1 MASFEVIQT
10 TLTERETK
18 RHTQNIKNNT
28 TNTINTTINTNTNTN
43 NMSTVKSNHSEN
55 NTNMFKKGPGS
66 NSDSKDVVVVST
78 NSILHDLSDGWILW
92 AHLPHD
98 TDWSLKSYMKIYEFN
113 TVEQAITIT
122 ETLPP
127 VLVTNCMLFLM
138 RKGINPIWEDER
150 NRNGGCFS
158 YKIPNKDVP
167 DAWKQ
172 LSYSLVGETMSDNKK
187 LLPHINGITISPKKN
202 FCIIK
207 VWLANCSFQ
216 DAAVIHE
223 VHGITSHG
231 CLFKRHVP
239 EY

>member
-10 TLTERETK
+10 TLTERGTK
-18 RHTQNIKNNT
+18 RRTQNNNNT
-28 TNTINTTINTNTNTN
+28 TTAN
-43 NMSTVKSNHSEN
+43 NKNMTTVKSNHSEN
-55 NTNMFKKGPGS
+55 NNTKIFKKG
-66 NSDSKDVVVVST
+66 SDSESKNVVVST
-78 NSILHDLSDGWILW
+78 ISLLHELSDSWILW

-207 VWLANCSFQ
+207 VWFANCSFQ
-216 DAAVIHE
+216 DAAVIRE

>member
-10 TLTERETK
+10 TLTEKRTK
-18 RHTQNIKNNT
+18 RRTQNNT
-28 TNTINTTINTNTNTN
+28 TTTTTTITSAN
-43 NMSTVKSNHSEN
+43 NKNMTTVKSNQCENN
-55 NTNMFKKGPGS
+55 NTNIFKKS
-66 NSDSKDVVVVST
+66 SDSESKESKDVVST
-78 NSILHDLSDGWILW
+78 NSILHDLSDAWILW

-216 DAAVIHE
+216 DAAVIRE

>member
-10 TLTERETK
+10 TLTERGTK
-18 RHTQNIKNNT
+18 RRTQNNNNT
-28 TNTINTTINTNTNTN
+28 TTTTNHK
-43 NMSTVKSNHSEN
+43 NMTTVKASEN
-55 NTNMFKKGPGS
+55 NTNIFKK
-66 NSDSKDVVVVST
+66 NSDSESKDVSL
-78 NSILHDLSDGWILW
+78 LHELSDSWILW

-216 DAAVIHE
+216 DAAVIRE

>member
-10 TLTERETK
+10 TLTENGTK
-18 RHTQNIKNNT
+18 RKTNIKNT
-28 TNTINTTINTNTNTN
+28 TTIAAN
-43 NMSTVKSNHSEN
+43 NKNMTTVKACEGN
-55 NTNMFKKGPGS
+55 NTNIFKKG
-66 NSDSKDVVVVST
+66 SDSESKDVVVVST
-78 NSILHDLSDGWILW
+78 NSVLHDLSDEWILW

-113 TVEQAITIT
+113 TAEQAITIT

-216 DAAVIHE
+216 DAAVIRE

>member
-10 TLTERETK
+10 TLTEEGNI
-18 RHTQNIKNNT
+18 HTTSIKNNT
-28 TNTINTTINTNTNTN
+28 TNTINTVNTNNK
-43 NMSTVKSNHSEN
+43 NMSTVKATHSEN
-55 NTNMFKKGPGS
+55 NTNIFKKGAGS
-66 NSDSKDVVVVST
+66 TSDSKEKDVVVVST

-216 DAAVIHE
+216 DAAVIRE

>member
-10 TLTERETK
+10 TLTERGTK
-18 RHTQNIKNNT
+18 RRTNIKNT
-28 TNTINTTINTNTNTN
+28 TTTTAN
-43 NMSTVKSNHSEN
+43 NKNMTTSKSSEN
-55 NTNMFKKGPGS
+55 NTNIFKKE
-66 NSDSKDVVVVST
+66 SKDVVST

-98 TDWSLKSYMKIYEFN
+98 TDWGLKSYMKIYEFN

-187 LLPHINGITISPKKN
+187 LLSHINGITISPKKN

-216 DAAVIHE
+216 DAAVIRE

>member
-10 TLTERETK
+10 TLTERGTK
-18 RHTQNIKNNT
+18 RRTQNNT
-28 TNTINTTINTNTNTN
+28 TTTTTNHK
-43 NMSTVKSNHSEN
+43 NMTTVKASEN
-55 NTNMFKKGPGS
+55 NTNIFKK
-66 NSDSKDVVVVST
+66 NSDSESKDVSL
-78 NSILHDLSDGWILW
+78 LHELSDSWILW

-216 DAAVIHE
+216 DAAVIRE

>member
-10 TLTERETK
+10 TLTERGTK
-18 RHTQNIKNNT
+18 RRTQNNNNT
-28 TNTINTTINTNTNTN
+28 TTANHK
-43 NMSTVKSNHSEN
+43 NMITVKSNHSEN
-55 NTNMFKKGPGS
+55 NNTNIFKKC
-66 NSDSKDVVVVST
+66 SDLESKDVSL
-78 NSILHDLSDGWILW
+78 LHDLSDSWILW

-187 LLPHINGITISPKKN
+187 LLPYINGITISPKKN

-216 DAAVIHE
+216 DAAVIRE

>member
-1 MASFEVIQT
+1 MASFEAIQT
-10 TLTERETK
+10 TSKEGCK
-18 RHTQNIKNNT
+18 QNNIITDNIANM
-28 TNTINTTINTNTNTN
+28 TTI
-43 NMSTVKSNHSEN
+43 KSCEN
-55 NTNMFKKGPGS
+55 NTNIFKKGSIPTPTSES
-66 NSDSKDVVVVST
+66 NSTKDVS
-78 NSILHDLSDGWILW
+78 SLHDLSDTWILW

-98 TDWSLKSYMKIYEFN
+98 TDWSLRSYMKIYEFN

-158 YKIPNKDVP
+158 YKIPNKEVP

-172 LSYSLVGETMSDNKK
+172 LSYSLVGETMSDNNK

-216 DAAVIHE
+216 DAAVIRE
-223 VHGITSHG
+223 VQGITSHG

>member
-10 TLTERETK
+10 TLTEKGNK
-18 RHTQNIKNNT
+18 RRTQNNNNT
-28 TNTINTTINTNTNTN
+28 TTAN
-43 NMSTVKSNHSEN
+43 NKNMTTVKSNHSEN
-55 NTNMFKKGPGS
+55 NNTNIFKKC
-66 NSDSKDVVVVST
+66 SDLESKDVSL
-78 NSILHDLSDGWILW
+78 LHDLSDSWILW

-216 DAAVIHE
+216 DAAVIRE

>member
-10 TLTERETK
+10 TLTERVTK
-18 RHTQNIKNNT
+18 RRTQNNNNT
-28 TNTINTTINTNTNTN
+28 TTANNKNMTTA
-43 NMSTVKSNHSEN
+43 KSNHSEN
-55 NTNMFKKGPGS
+55 NNTNIFKKS
-66 NSDSKDVVVVST
+66 SDSESKDVVVST
-78 NSILHDLSDGWILW
+78 NSILHDLSDSWILW

-98 TDWSLKSYMKIYEFN
+98 TDWGLKSYMKIYEFN

-172 LSYSLVGETMSDNKK
+172 LSYSLVGETMSDNNK

-216 DAAVIHE
+216 DAAVIRE

>member
-10 TLTERETK
+10 TLTRERGTK
-18 RHTQNIKNNT
+18 SRTQNNT
-28 TNTINTTINTNTNTN
+28 TTTANNKNMTTI
-43 NMSTVKSNHSEN
+43 KSNHSEN
-55 NTNMFKKGPGS
+55 NNTNIFKKCSDSIPGS
-66 NSDSKDVVVVST
+66 NSNLDSKDIVVST

-113 TVEQAITIT
+113 TVEQAITIS

-216 DAAVIHE
+216 DAAVIRE

>member
-1 MASFEVIQT
+1 MASFEAIQT
-10 TLTERETK
+10 TSKEGGNQRRK
-18 RHTQNIKNNT
+18 QNNIITDNIANM
-28 TNTINTTINTNTNTN
+28 TTI
-43 NMSTVKSNHSEN
+43 KSCEN
-55 NTNMFKKGPGS
+55 NTNIFKKGSIPTPTSDS
-66 NSDSKDVVVVST
+66 NSIKDVS
-78 NSILHDLSDGWILW
+78 SLHELSDAWILW

-98 TDWSLKSYMKIYEFN
+98 TDWSLRSYMKIYEFN

-172 LSYSLVGETMSDNKK
+172 LSYSLVGETMSDNNR

-216 DAAVIHE
+216 DAAVIRE
-223 VHGITSHG
+223 VQGITSHG

>member
-10 TLTERETK
+10 TLTTYRGTK
-18 RHTQNIKNNT
+18 SRNNT
-28 TNTINTTINTNTNTN
+28 TTTTIPN
-43 NMSTVKSNHSEN
+43 NKNMTTIIKACENN
-55 NTNMFKKGPGS
+55 NTNIFKKSSNTGS
-66 NSDSKDVVVVST
+66 DFNTDSKEDVIST
-78 NSILHDLSDGWILW
+78 NSVLHELSDAWILW

-138 RKGINPIWEDER
+138 RKGISPIWEDER

-172 LSYSLVGETMSDNKK
+172 LSYSLVGETMSDNNK
-187 LLPHINGITISPKKN
+187 LLSHINGITISPKKN

-216 DAAVIHE
+216 DAAVIRE
-223 VHGITSHG
+223 VHGITSHA

>member
-10 TLTERETK
+10 KLTENGNK
-18 RHTQNIKNNT
+18 RKTNIKYITTTAANNK
-28 TNTINTTINTNTNTN
+28 
-43 NMSTVKSNHSEN
+43 NMTTVKSAHSEN
-55 NTNMFKKGPGS
+55 NNTNIFKKG
-66 NSDSKDVVVVST
+66 SDSESKDVVS
-78 NSILHDLSDGWILW
+78 NSILHELSDSWILW

-216 DAAVIHE
+216 DAAVIRE

>member
-10 TLTERETK
+10 TLTERGTK
-18 RHTQNIKNNT
+18 RRTQNNT
-28 TNTINTTINTNTNTN
+28 TTTTTSAN
-43 NMSTVKSNHSEN
+43 NKNMTTVKSAHSEN
-55 NTNMFKKGPGS
+55 NNTNIFKKG
-66 NSDSKDVVVVST
+66 SDSESKDVVS
-78 NSILHDLSDGWILW
+78 NSILHELSDSWILW

-216 DAAVIHE
+216 DAAVIRE

>member
-1 MASFEVIQT
+1 MASFEEIQT
-10 TLTERETK
+10 TLTERGNK
-18 RHTQNIKNNT
+18 RRTNIKNT
-28 TNTINTTINTNTNTN
+28 TTTSAN
-43 NMSTVKSNHSEN
+43 NKNMTTVKAVKACEN
-55 NTNMFKKGPGS
+55 NTNIFKKGS
-66 NSDSKDVVVVST
+66 ESEQKDVVST

-98 TDWSLKSYMKIYEFN
+98 TDWGLKSYMKIYEFN

-172 LSYSLVGETMSDNKK
+172 LSYSLVGETMSDNNK

-216 DAAVIHE
+216 DAAVIRE

>member
-10 TLTERETK
+10 TLTERVTK
-18 RHTQNIKNNT
+18 RRTQNNNNT
-28 TNTINTTINTNTNTN
+28 TTANNKNMTTA
-43 NMSTVKSNHSEN
+43 KSNHSEN
-55 NTNMFKKGPGS
+55 NNTNIFKKS
-66 NSDSKDVVVVST
+66 SDSESKDVVVST
-78 NSILHDLSDGWILW
+78 NSILHDLSDSWILW

-98 TDWSLKSYMKIYEFN
+98 TDWGLKSYMKIYEFN

-172 LSYSLVGETMSDNKK
+172 LSYSLVGETMSDNNK

-207 VWLANCSFQ
+207 VWFANCSFQ
-216 DAAVIHE
+216 DAAVIRE

>member
-10 TLTERETK
+10 KSTERGNQH
-18 RHTQNIKNNT
+18 RANIKNNNTHNKNMTTVKPCENT
-28 TNTINTTINTNTNTN
+28 TNI
-43 NMSTVKSNHSEN
+43 
-55 NTNMFKKGPGS
+55 FKKNSNSGS
-66 NSDSKDVVVVST
+66 NSGTGSTSNSDAQDVST
-78 NSILHDLSDGWILW
+78 NSILHELSDGWILW

-172 LSYSLVGETMSDNKK
+172 LSYSLVGETMSDNNK

-216 DAAVIHE
+216 DAAVIRE

>member
-10 TLTERETK
+10 TLTEKGTK
-18 RHTQNIKNNT
+18 RRTQDNNNT
-28 TNTINTTINTNTNTN
+28 TTATN
-43 NMSTVKSNHSEN
+43 NKNMTTGKSTTHSEN
-55 NTNMFKKGPGS
+55 TVINNNNANIFKKGSDSTTTCNSNTDS
-66 NSDSKDVVVVST
+66 NSA
-78 NSILHDLSDGWILW
+78 LHNLSDAWILW

-113 TVEQAITIT
+113 TAEQAITIT

-138 RKGINPIWEDER
+138 RKGINPIWEDVR

-167 DAWKQ
+167 EAWKQ
-172 LSYSLVGETMSDNKK
+172 LSYSLVGETMSDNNK

-216 DAAVIHE
+216 DAAVIRE
-223 VHGITSHG
+223 VHGVTSHG

>member
-1 MASFEVIQT
+1 MASFEAIQT
-10 TLTERETK
+10 TSKEGGNQRRK
-18 RHTQNIKNNT
+18 KNNIT
-28 TNTINTTINTNTNTN
+28 DNNADMTIKIC
-43 NMSTVKSNHSEN
+43 EN
-55 NTNMFKKGPGS
+55 NTNIFKKGSIPTQTSDS
-66 NSDSKDVVVVST
+66 NSTKDVS
-78 NSILHDLSDGWILW
+78 SLHELSDAWIIW

-172 LSYSLVGETMSDNKK
+172 LSYSLVGETMSDNQK

-216 DAAVIHE
+216 DAAVIRE

>member
-10 TLTERETK
+10 TLTERGTK
-18 RHTQNIKNNT
+18 RRTQNNNT
-28 TNTINTTINTNTNTN
+28 TTTSANHKNMTTIKTC
-43 NMSTVKSNHSEN
+43 EN
-55 NTNMFKKGPGS
+55 NTNIFKKS
-66 NSDSKDVVVVST
+66 SDSESKDSST
-78 NSILHDLSDGWILW
+78 NSILHDLSDAWILW

-216 DAAVIHE
+216 DAAVIRE